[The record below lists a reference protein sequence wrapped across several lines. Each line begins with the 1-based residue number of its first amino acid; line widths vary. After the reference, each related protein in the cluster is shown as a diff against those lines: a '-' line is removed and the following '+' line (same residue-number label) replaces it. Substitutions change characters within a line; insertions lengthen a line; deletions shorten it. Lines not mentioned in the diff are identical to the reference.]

1 MKRAVRLILLFSIL
15 GLLLFPIY
23 WTVVTSFKT
32 NLAIYKIPPQWIP
45 ASPTLENYAAVF
57 GSKNFMTYYFNNFF
71 VSLAATALSMV
82 SSILAGYSLSRFKT
96 RLSGPVTLGILSVQM
111 FPVVGLLLSVY
122 IFFRSIHLIN
132 THFGLVLVIA
142 TMSMPFC
149 IWLIKGF
156 FDDLPRSI
164 EESAEIDGCTRL
176 GILARIV
183 VPLSKPGLLA
193 IGLYTFMVAW
203 DDFLFCLTLI
213 VADKLR
219 TLSVGI
225 SMRYLGD
232 ASFDWAQVTTVSVIG
247 AVPMFCLF
255 LFFNRYM
262 IQGLTAGSVKG

>member
-1 MKRAVRLILLFSIL
+1 MGKTLRVALLLLIL

-23 WTVVTSFKT
+23 WTGVTSLKT
-32 NLAIYKIPPQWIP
+32 NLDIYKIPPQWVP
-45 ASPTLENYAAVF
+45 SSPTLENYAAVL
-57 GSKNFMTYYFNNFF
+57 GSKSFMTYYLNNFI
-71 VSLAATALSMV
+71 VASLATLLSMV
-82 SSILAGYSLSRFKT
+82 VSVMAGYSLSRFKS
-96 RLSGPVTLGILSVQM
+96 RLSSALTMGILSVQM

-122 IFFRSIHLIN
+122 IFFRSAHLIN
-132 THFGLVLVIA
+132 TRLGLVLVLA

-156 FDDLPRSI
+156 FDDIPRSI
-164 EESAEIDGCTRL
+164 EESAEIDGCSRM
-176 GILARIV
+176 GILTRIV

-213 VADKLR
+213 ISDRLR

-247 AVPMFCLF
+247 AIPMFFLF

>member
-1 MKRAVRLILLFSIL
+1 MKRIIRLAALFSLL
-15 GLLLFPIY
+15 GFMLFPIY
-23 WTVVTSFKT
+23 WTAVTSFKE
-32 NLAIYKIPPQWIP
+32 NLAIYKIPPQWLP
-45 ASPTLENYAAVF
+45 AEPTLANYAAVF
-57 GSKNFMTYYFNNFF
+57 GSRNFMTYYLNNFVVAF
-71 VSLAATALSMV
+71 AATALSMV
-82 SSILAGYSLSRFKT
+82 VSVMAGYSLSRFKT
-96 RLSGPVTLGILSVQM
+96 RFSEALTTGILSVQM

-122 IFFRSIHLIN
+122 VFFRSAHLLN
-132 THFGLVLVIA
+132 TRLGLVLVLA

-156 FDDLPRSI
+156 FDDIPRSI
-164 EESAEIDGCTRL
+164 EESAEIDGCSRL

-213 VADKLR
+213 ISEKLR

-232 ASFDWAQVTTVSVIG
+232 ASFDWAQVTTVAVIG
-247 AVPMFCLF
+247 AVPMFFLF

>member
-1 MKRAVRLILLFSIL
+1 MKRYLRIALLFAIL
-15 GLLLFPIY
+15 GLMLFPIY

-32 NLAIYKIPPQWIP
+32 NLDIYKVPPQWIP
-45 ASPTLENYAAVF
+45 AEPTAENYAAVL
-57 GSKNFMTYYFNNFF
+57 GSKSFMAYYLNNFIVA
-71 VSLAATALSMV
+71 VSATALSMV
-82 SSILAGYSLSRFKT
+82 VSVMAGYSLSRFKT
-96 RLSGPVTLGILSVQM
+96 RLSGAVTMGILSVQM

-122 IFFRSIHLIN
+122 MFFRSAHLIN
-132 THFGLVLVIA
+132 TRIGLVLVLA

-156 FDDLPRSI
+156 FDDIPRSI
-164 EESAEIDGCTRL
+164 EESAEIDGCSRI

-193 IGLYTFMVAW
+193 IGLYTFMISW

-213 VADKLR
+213 VSDKLR

-232 ASFDWAQVTTVSVIG
+232 ASFDWAQVTTVSIIG
-247 AVPMFCLF
+247 AVPMFFLF